1 MKVVVED
8 KNRIKEV
15 VFKYS
20 HLMSGTAANDI
31 KEEYY
36 DILELEEELDKYRNH
51 VRLLESTIL
60 EKKKEFISKSELSS
74 LVFETKEEEQ
84 VDRVTVNGA
93 VINPTDA
100 SNKNYGLK

>member
-15 VFKYS
+15 VFKYP

-31 KEEYY
+31 KEE
-36 DILELEEELDKYRNH
+36 
-51 VRLLESTIL
+51 
-60 EKKKEFISKSELSS
+60 FISKSELFS

>member
-8 KNRIKEV
+8 KNIIKEV
-15 VFKYS
+15 VFKYP

-60 EKKKEFISKSELSS
+60 EKKKEFISKSELFS

-93 VINPTDA
+93 IINPTDA

>member
-15 VFKYS
+15 VFKYP

-60 EKKKEFISKSELSS
+60 EKKQEFIHKSELFS

-93 VINPTDA
+93 IINPTDA

>member
-1 MKVVVED
+1 MLVDPNKCV
-8 KNRIKEV
+8 ILHT
-15 VFKYS
+15 S
-20 HLMSGTAANDI
+20 
-31 KEEYY
+31 
-36 DILELEEELDKYRNH
+36 ILEEKEDTLEEKKLKRLINLRDKCD
-51 VRLLESTIL
+51 E
-60 EKKKEFISKSELSS
+60 KKEFISKSELFS

>member
-8 KNRIKEV
+8 K
-15 VFKYS
+15 
-20 HLMSGTAANDI
+20 
-31 KEEYY
+31 
-36 DILELEEELDKYRNH
+36 
-51 VRLLESTIL
+51 
-60 EKKKEFISKSELSS
+60 ISKSELFS
-74 LVFETKEEEQ
+74 LVFETKEEKQ

>member
-15 VFKYS
+15 VFKYP
-20 HLMSGTAANDI
+20 HLMSDTAANDI

-60 EKKKEFISKSELSS
+60 EKKKEFISKSELFS

>member
-8 KNRIKEV
+8 KNRIKEI
-15 VFKYS
+15 VFKYP
-20 HLMSGTAANDI
+20 HLMSDTAANDI

-36 DILELEEELDKYRNH
+36 NILELEEELDKYRNH

-60 EKKKEFISKSELSS
+60 EKKKEFISKSELFS
-74 LVFETKEEEQ
+74 LVFETKEEKQ
-84 VDRVTVNGA
+84 VDRVTDNGA
-93 VINPTDA
+93 IINPTDA

>member
-15 VFKYS
+15 VFKYP
-20 HLMSGTAANDI
+20 HLMSDTAANDI

-60 EKKKEFISKSELSS
+60 EKKKEFISKSELFS

-93 VINPTDA
+93 IINPTDA

>member
-8 KNRIKEV
+8 KNRVKEV
-15 VFKYS
+15 VFKYP
-20 HLMSGTAANDI
+20 HLMSDSAANDI

-36 DILELEEELDKYRNH
+36 GILGLEEELDKYRHH
-51 VRLLESTIL
+51 VRSLESVIL
-60 EKKKEFISKSELSS
+60 EKKKEFISKSELFS

-100 SNKNYGLK
+100 SNRNYGLK

>member
-1 MKVVVED
+1 
-8 KNRIKEV
+8 
-15 VFKYS
+15 
-20 HLMSGTAANDI
+20 MSGTAANDI

-36 DILELEEELDKYRNH
+36 DILELEEELDKYRHH
-51 VRLLESTIL
+51 VRSLESIIL
-60 EKKKEFISKSELSS
+60 EKKKEFISKSELFS

-93 VINPTDA
+93 IINPTDA

>member
-15 VFKYS
+15 VFKYP

-31 KEEYY
+31 KEE
-36 DILELEEELDKYRNH
+36 LDKYRNH
-51 VRLLESTIL
+51 VRSLESTIL
-60 EKKKEFISKSELSS
+60 KKKKEFISKSELFS

-93 VINPTDA
+93 IINPTDA

>member
-1 MKVVVED
+1 MKV
-8 KNRIKEV
+8 EV
-15 VFKYS
+15 VFKYP

-60 EKKKEFISKSELSS
+60 EKKKEFISKSELFS

>member
-15 VFKYS
+15 VFKYP
-20 HLMSGTAANDI
+20 HLMSGAAANDI

-60 EKKKEFISKSELSS
+60 EKKKEFISKSELFS

-93 VINPTDA
+93 IINPTDA

>member
-15 VFKYS
+15 VFKYP
-20 HLMSGTAANDI
+20 HLMGDSAADDI

-51 VRLLESTIL
+51 VRLLESAVL
-60 EKKKEFISKSELSS
+60 EKKKGFISKSELFS

-93 VINPTDA
+93 IIDPTDA
-100 SNKNYGLK
+100 SNRNYGLK

>member
-15 VFKYS
+15 VFKYP
-20 HLMSGTAANDI
+20 HLMSDSAANDI

-36 DILELEEELDKYRNH
+36 DILELEEGLDKYRHH
-51 VRLLESTIL
+51 VRSLESIIL
-60 EKKKEFISKSELSS
+60 EKKKEFISKSELFS

>member
-1 MKVVVED
+1 MKVIVED

-15 VFKYS
+15 VFKYP
-20 HLMSGTAANDI
+20 HLMSSTAANDI

-36 DILELEEELDKYRNH
+36 DILELEEELDKYRHH
-51 VRLLESTIL
+51 VRSLESIVL
-60 EKKKEFISKSELSS
+60 EKKKEFTSKSELFS